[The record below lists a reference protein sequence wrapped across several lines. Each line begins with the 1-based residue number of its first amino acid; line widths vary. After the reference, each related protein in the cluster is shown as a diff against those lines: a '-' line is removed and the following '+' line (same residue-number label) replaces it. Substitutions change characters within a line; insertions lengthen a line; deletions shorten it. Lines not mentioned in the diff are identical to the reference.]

1 MNLIRSSIVAMI
13 ILALAHTVFG
23 NDWIPFAGQWT
34 GQWSNTL
41 GERGDDSLVLTED
54 QNGNLNGIWTN
65 EVTVSG
71 RRINQ
76 NTIELQ
82 GQTTARSYQIT
93 ATVNGDEM
101 IMQYIA
107 TRLNGS
113 GSYRGRAR
121 FIRN

>member
-1 MNLIRSSIVAMI
+1 MRSSIVVMI
-13 ILALAHTVFG
+13 ILVLAHTAFG
-23 NDWIPFAGQWT
+23 NDWPSFAGQWT
-34 GQWSNTL
+34 GQWSNSL

-54 QNGNLNGIWTN
+54 SNGNLSGLWTN

-71 RRINQ
+71 RRINR

-82 GQTTARSYQIT
+82 GQTAARSYQIT
-93 ATVNGDEM
+93 ATVKGDEL

-113 GSYRGRAR
+113 GSYHGRAR